1 MAKTKRRET
10 KRRTTKR
17 NRIKR
22 KYSKKIR
29 KTRHKKRKTKKNKKK
44 IGGFGFGFNFFLKEK
59 TVAPSNGYEK
69 PKTVKPPK
77 IPKIDI
83 NNRLRR
89 ALKNPIVTKKL
100 DNNNNNNNNQL
111 KIVPTYVYP
120 KID

>member
-1 MAKTKRRET
+1 MAKT

-44 IGGFGFGFNFFLKEK
+44 IGGFSFFPKKLKIHPPKKDLKQK
-59 TVAPSNGYEK
+59 TF
-69 PKTVKPPK
+69 KPPK
-77 IPKIDI
+77 IPTRNSKYSVYSNDKI
-83 NNRLRR
+83 NMKPEN
-89 ALKNPIVTKKL
+89 KY
-100 DNNNNNNNNQL
+100 NNNNNQL